1 MLRAVHEALC
11 GTRRNRILLGLAAT
25 IGPLLVVL
33 MLLEMSYREQE
44 ARELSLMVTGSLPS
58 STTVGAPRSQLNPDY
73 PRSTPLSGPIV
84 PFAPPTP
91 VVAAA
96 PPPPAEPTRE
106 LTQRAVV
113 SRESVP
119 LPRSRPNRF

>member
-11 GTRRNRILLGLAAT
+11 GARRNRILLGLAA
-25 IGPLLVVL
+25 IISPLLVIL
-33 MLLEMSYREQE
+33 MLLEMSYREEE
-44 ARELSLMVTGSLPS
+44 ARELSLTVTGSLPS
-58 STTVGAPRSQLNPDY
+58 STTVGSSRSQLNPDY
-73 PRSTPLSGPIV
+73 PRSTPLSGPIA

-91 VVAAA
+91 VAAA
-96 PPPPAEPTRE
+96 PPPPTEPTRE
-106 LTQRAVV
+106 LTRRAVV